1 MTNILTPAEAAN
13 FIRTD
18 VNDAVMLQ
26 LIPLV
31 DQFLL
36 SATGHDWTADATIH
50 NAAKTAAGMLIVHW
64 YDNPMAV
71 GQAPESLSAALTQ
84 LEAEALKYRKSCFYG
99 NAGVGGVSLP
109 GARVGDVVITLVGVY
124 GATGDQSAKFEAVVT
139 VQDQIQQTNGADL
152 SENQYVVVLKHP
164 AEDVSA

>member
-36 SATGHDWTADATIH
+36 SATGHDWTADSAIH
-50 NAAKTAAGMLIVHW
+50 NTAKTAAGMLIVHW
-64 YDNPMAV
+64 YDNPLAV
-71 GQAPESLSAALTQ
+71 GQAPDSLSAALTQ
-84 LEAEALKYRKSCFYG
+84 LEAEALKYRKYCFYG
-99 NAGVGGVSLP
+99 NSGAGGISVP
-109 GARVGDVVITLVGVY
+109 GARVGDAVVTLVGVY
-124 GATGDQSAKFEAVVT
+124 GVTGDQSDKFETVVT
-139 VQDQIQQTNGADL
+139 ALDQIQQTETADL